1 MKTVNGESQNVVELN
16 IEEENFYMFG
26 ERSRYEGIM
35 NQWFKSNLSQLQ
47 IKWRTTFSF
56 IQAL

>member
-35 NQWFKSNLSQLQ
+35 N
-47 IKWRTTFSF
+47 
-56 IQAL
+56 